1 MEVPRLYKRSDK
13 FMKSGTERSNI
24 VPNSS
29 KQKKPAP
36 TSGVRRRGGASR
48 QTPEEVDEGG
58 IPGRVFKENVDLRH
72 IRELLLHKDCCISE
86 NSCGT
91 KKVGLSQGDIEFLGL
106 VLQKAEAEDNPGLYV
121 VSTHYK
127 KGKSGELYATNK
139 ASLGHASPT
148 LRATL
153 ARANGGRFFSL
164 GASFFQNISRCV
176 GNTAVPRCAYATRHQ
191 ATRPTGE
198 DEDSETRS
206 ADTASDLST
215 PEEARA
221 AVGSGPS
228 HKEEDDSDVCD
239 GFEQFDMDTPEG
251 NADTPRSSKTSP
263 AASYPM
269 LSTGCVSLNPKS

>member
-13 FMKSGTERSNI
+13 FMKSGKERSNI

-29 KQKKPAP
+29 KHKKPAP
-36 TSGVRRRGGASR
+36 TSGVRRSGGASR

-72 IRELLLHKDCCISE
+72 IRELLRHKDCCISE

-121 VSTHYK
+121 VSTQYK
-127 KGKSGELYATNK
+127 KSKSGELYATNK
-139 ASLGHASPT
+139 ASLGRASPT

-164 GASFFQNISRCV
+164 GESFFQNISRCV
-176 GNTAVPRCAYATRHQ
+176 RDTAVHCCADATRHQ

-206 ADTASDLST
+206 ADTAGDLRT
-215 PEEARA
+215 PEEEARA
-221 AVGSGPS
+221 AVGTGPS
-228 HKEEDDSDVCD
+228 HKEEDDSDVWD
-239 GFEQFDMDTPEG
+239 GFDQFDMDTP

-263 AASYPM
+263 AASYPT
-269 LSTGCVSLNPKS
+269 LSTWCVSLNPKA

>member
-1 MEVPRLYKRSDK
+1 MSTCV
-13 FMKSGTERSNI
+13 
-24 VPNSS
+24 V
-29 KQKKPAP
+29 
-36 TSGVRRRGGASR
+36 
-48 QTPEEVDEGG
+48 
-58 IPGRVFKENVDLRH
+58 
-72 IRELLLHKDCCISE
+72 SE
-86 NSCGT
+86 SSCGT
-91 KKVGLSQGDIEFLGL
+91 KTATYPRTPAAPRRLGYRRATSSFWVSCYRKL
-106 VLQKAEAEDNPGLYV
+106 KPGLHV
-121 VSTHYK
+121 VSTQYK
-127 KGKSGELYATNK
+127 KSKSGEVYATNK

-164 GASFFQNISRCV
+164 GESFFQNISRCV
-176 GNTAVPRCAYATRHQ
+176 GDTAVHRCADATRHQ

-263 AASYPM
+263 AASYPT
-269 LSTGCVSLNPKS
+269 LSTWCVSLNPKS